1 MDSAAYA
8 AEVRAASGKECL
20 VYKCVNDAQ
29 FENWIR
35 KARAVHGHRCL
46 NVVGRP
52 SADGPAKGPT
62 TKEAMALVEKTSGV
76 SFGCVCI
83 PERHTDEYAQ
93 RRGKAAPGE
102 HLNMLRKQ
110 QAGAEP
116 CGNQPV
122 SSVVDG
128 PKLHAIEQIR
138 NLISTQAPS
147 GSCRRRSTIRRRRSV
162 C

>member
-1 MDSAAYA
+1 M
-8 AEVRAASGKECL
+8 K
-20 VYKCVNDAQ
+20 
-29 FENWIR
+29 
-35 KARAVHGHRCL
+35 
-46 NVVGRP
+46 
-52 SADGPAKGPT
+52 
-62 TKEAMALVEKTSGV
+62 KTSGV

-110 QAGAEP
+110 QAGAEWF
-116 CGNQPV
+116 V
-122 SSVVDG
+122 SSVVE
-128 PKLHAIEQIR
+128 AQIR

-147 GSCRRRSTIRRRRSV
+147 GSCRRSASV